1 MVRGGRER
9 GGAGAPRRAPVARGP
24 VPAPARA
31 LRRVSR
37 AVRRMPNPR
46 LTGLGGGLFCA
57 VSMFALACLDRLLF
71 GASLTLYGVLFL
83 PVSALTAVWVRRGD
97 LASGPVVVP
106 IAFAAGLPP
115 IAGGEGGP
123 AGYLMGLVTALAMAA
138 GWLYGGTLIAGVIVT
153 VRKLRLMARRAAERE
168 GEPARERRGGRTE
181 EREAATSR
189 GTEAFRGTA
198 APRGV
203 EATRGA
209 AASRG
214 VEAPREAAA
223 PRATEALR
231 GTAASRGSEAPRGLG
246 RTPGAQPHPS
256 YDNAPAR
263 PRTPRPPA
271 QPRRTVPRGF

>member
-1 MVRGGRER
+1 
-9 GGAGAPRRAPVARGP
+9 
-24 VPAPARA
+24 
-31 LRRVSR
+31 
-37 AVRRMPNPR
+37 MPNPR

-71 GASLTLYGVLFL
+71 GASLTVYGALFL

-123 AGYLMGLVTALAMAA
+123 AAYLMGLVTALAMAA

-168 GEPARERRGGRTE
+168 ASM
-181 EREAATSR
+181 SR
-189 GTEAFRGTA
+189 GTV
-198 APRGV
+198 APRGG
-203 EATRGA
+203 EAPRGA
-209 AASRG
+209 AAPGRTK
-214 VEAPREAAA
+214 AFREAAA
-223 PRATEALR
+223 P
-231 GTAASRGSEAPRGLG
+231 RGSEAPRGLG
-246 RTPGAQPHPS
+246 RPGTPGAQPHPS
-256 YDNAPAR
+256 YDHAPAR
-263 PRTPRPPA
+263 PRTPKPPA

>member
-1 MVRGGRER
+1 
-9 GGAGAPRRAPVARGP
+9 
-24 VPAPARA
+24 
-31 LRRVSR
+31 
-37 AVRRMPNPR
+37 MPNPR

-71 GASLTLYGVLFL
+71 GASLTVYGALFL

-138 GWLYGGTLIAGVIVT
+138 GWLYGGTLVAGVIVT
-153 VRKLRLMARRAAERE
+153 VRKLRLMARRAAARE
-168 GEPARERRGGRTE
+168 WEMSGERRGGRTG
-181 EREAATSR
+181 ERPASTPR
-189 GTEAFRGTA
+189 GTGAFRGA
-198 APRGV
+198 AASGGV
-203 EATRGA
+203 EAPRGA

-214 VEAPREAAA
+214 P
-223 PRATEALR
+223 
-231 GTAASRGSEAPRGLG
+231 EAPRGIG
-246 RTPGAQPHPS
+246 RPGTPGAQPHPS
-256 YDNAPAR
+256 YDNAPDR

-271 QPRRTVPRGF
+271 QPRRPVPRGF

>member
-1 MVRGGRER
+1 
-9 GGAGAPRRAPVARGP
+9 
-24 VPAPARA
+24 
-31 LRRVSR
+31 
-37 AVRRMPNPR
+37 MPNPR

-71 GASLTLYGVLFL
+71 GASLTVYGALFL

-168 GEPARERRGGRTE
+168 ASM
-181 EREAATSR
+181 SR
-189 GTEAFRGTA
+189 GTEASRGAEAFRGA
-198 APRGV
+198 EAPRAG

-209 AASRG
+209 
-214 VEAPREAAA
+214 EAPGRTEAFREAAA
-223 PRATEALR
+223 PR
-231 GTAASRGSEAPRGLG
+231 GSEGPRGLG
-246 RTPGAQPHPS
+246 RPGTPGAQPHPS
-256 YDNAPAR
+256 YDHAPAR

-271 QPRRTVPRGF
+271 QPRRTVPRGS

>member
-9 GGAGAPRRAPVARGP
+9 GGAGAPRRAPVARAP

-31 LRRVSR
+31 VRRVSR

-57 VSMFALACLDRLLF
+57 VSMFALAYLDRLLF

-106 IAFAAGLPP
+106 LAFAAGLPP
-115 IAGGEGGP
+115 IAGGESGP

-168 GEPARERRGGRTE
+168 GEPARERRVGRAE
-181 EREAATSR
+181 DREAATSR
-189 GTEAFRGTA
+189 GTKAFRGAGAQRGGEAPRGAA
-198 APRGV
+198 APRRTGAFR
-203 EATRGA
+203 EA

-214 VEAPREAAA
+214 PQ
-223 PRATEALR
+223 
-231 GTAASRGSEAPRGLG
+231 APRGHG
-246 RTPGAQPHPS
+246 QRGTPGAQPDPS
-256 YDNAPAR
+256 YDNASAR
-263 PRTPRPPA
+263 PRTPRPPT
-271 QPRRTVPRGF
+271 QPRRTEPRGS